1 MKILKIFGV
10 VVGIHVMALIMIF
23 ANPGCS
29 SSTKPAPSPSD
40 TVVASA
46 EPAAPA
52 ITVPSQIPPTTE
64 TSPLIAAPVA
74 GTDYSAPSSSS
85 VTFRYTPTRPNT
97 AAAATL
103 EAEPVTDVTPATTY
117 TVGNGDNLW
126 TIAKKNHLTVSALAA
141 ANNIKPGAI
150 VRPGQKLIIPSKA
163 LPKEKTAAAPATA
176 KAAPVAA
183 TAAAAT
189 GDSDSVHHTVKAG
202 ETLGAIAHKYGVRV
216 GDIATANNIT
226 DPARIRPGTDL
237 IIPGWKTPAA
247 KAAKTAAAVTAP
259 SAQQQAPAPI
269 PVIGGSTDLDAGLK
283 SSTPN
288 VIQIE
293 DANAPRKN

>member
-40 TVVASA
+40 TVVAST

-64 TSPLIAAPVA
+64 ASPLVAAPIT
-74 GTDYSAPSSSS
+74 GTDYSAPASSS

-103 EAEPVTDVTPATTY
+103 EAEPVADVTPATTY

-141 ANNIKPGAI
+141 ANNLKPSAI
-150 VRPGQKLIIPSKA
+150 MRPGQKLIIPSKA
-163 LPKEKTAAAPATA
+163 LPKEKAAAATPA

-183 TAAAAT
+183 AATAAT
-189 GDSDSVHHTVKAG
+189 TDSDSVHHTVKAG

-226 DPARIRPGTDL
+226 DPARIRPGTEL

-247 KAAKTAAAVTAP
+247 KAAKTAAAVTSPA
-259 SAQQQAPAPI
+259 AQQQAPAPI

-283 SSTPN
+283 SATPN

>member
-52 ITVPSQIPPTTE
+52 ITGPTQTPGA
-64 TSPLIAAPVA
+64 SPLIASPVNAPA
-74 GTDYSAPSSSS
+74 DYSAPPSS

-97 AAAATL
+97 AAASTL

-141 ANNIKPGAI
+141 ANNLKAGAI
-150 VRPGQKLIIPSKA
+150 VRPGQKLLIPSKA
-163 LPKEKTAAAPATA
+163 LPKEKTTAAPV
-176 KAAPVAA
+176 KAAP
-183 TAAAAT
+183 AAAAT
-189 GDSDSVHHTVKAG
+189 AVAASAGDGDTVRHTVKAG

-226 DPARIRPGTDL
+226 DPARIRPGTEL
-237 IIPGWKTPAA
+237 VIPGWKAPAGKTAKAPAPVVSTPA
-247 KAAKTAAAVTAP
+247 P
-259 SAQQQAPAPI
+259 APAPI
-269 PVIGGSTDLDAGLK
+269 PVIGESRDLDAGLK
-283 SSTPN
+283 SNAPT
-288 VIQIE
+288 VIQVE
-293 DANAPRKN
+293 DANAPRKP